1 MENVEHVSTAT
12 EAVSQLIDLTPL
24 AKALIVSLGVFGPA
38 VGIGLVFSKGLEGIS
53 RNPEAAGK
61 ITPWLLIGAGMI
73 ELFGLASIGL
83 FFLI

>member
-1 MENVEHVSTAT
+1 MENVEHVKTVV
-12 EAVSQLIDLTPL
+12 EAGTQLVDLKPL

-83 FFLI
+83 FFLV

>member
-1 MENVEHVSTAT
+1 MEHTEHAKTAVD
-12 EAVSQLIDLTPL
+12 AVSQLADLTPL
-24 AKALIVSLGVFGPA
+24 AKALIVGFGVFGPA
-38 VGIGLVFSKGLEGIS
+38 LGIGLIFSKGLEGIS

-61 ITPWLLIGAGMI
+61 ITPWLLIGAGMV